1 MNVSGNQVSDIQI
14 PTGFAPHWICTTLDL
29 QQNVIIFRR
38 YVKYIHEMIWVSFMD
53 NSKAIDAV
61 DLSPIT
67 VCGHEMTI
75 RLKSPDWRKI
85 LDDEL
90 KLCSDQV
97 S

>member
-1 MNVSGNQVSDIQI
+1 MFLVIRCPRFESPLDLNKNVS
-14 PTGFAPHWICTTLDL
+14 
-29 QQNVIIFRR
+29 IFCR

-53 NSKAIDAV
+53 NSKAVDAV
-61 DLSPIT
+61 GLSPIT